1 MEFAA
6 CESIGPLSPFPR
18 ENRYL
23 SGTPDFGPTNE
34 HELAI
39 ARIVDHFAT
48 AGKLDGSV
56 IDLLA
61 SVLPLED
68 RAPDFEVSP
77 LVIQE
82 VEDQKQQDHQA
93 DARRPKSHGG
103 QKRHDKNV
111 GGIGGSPCEPP
122 RNPPR

>member
-1 MEFAA
+1 
-6 CESIGPLSPFPR
+6 
-18 ENRYL
+18 
-23 SGTPDFGPTNE
+23 
-34 HELAI
+34 
-39 ARIVDHFAT
+39 
-48 AGKLDGSV
+48 
-56 IDLLA
+56 
-61 SVLPLED
+61 LED

-111 GGIGGSPCEPP
+111 GGSAVLHANRRAIPLAKGSSEEEAFSLYLESTAYRLIGQ
-122 RNPPR
+122 RR

>member
-1 MEFAA
+1 VEFAA

-39 ARIVDHFAT
+39 ARIVDQFAT

-61 SVLPLED
+61 SVLPFTMAD
-68 RAPDFEVSP
+68 GDTKF
-77 LVIQE
+77 LVRYIRWRME
-82 VEDQKQQDHQA
+82 HPIVK
-93 DARRPKSHGG
+93 
-103 QKRHDKNV
+103 
-111 GGIGGSPCEPP
+111 
-122 RNPPR
+122 